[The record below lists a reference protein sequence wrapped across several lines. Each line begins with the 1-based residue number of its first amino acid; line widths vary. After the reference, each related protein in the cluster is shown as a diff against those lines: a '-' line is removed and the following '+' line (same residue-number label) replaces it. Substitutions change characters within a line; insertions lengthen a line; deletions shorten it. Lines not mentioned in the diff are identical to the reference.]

1 MDISQVEAY
10 DPAPRIRVCR
20 TVDSHAFQFS
30 QCVQGVGREVSLMV
44 SDVSESNLGQVV
56 DGHAQ
61 ADSSGDICSS
71 GLELE
76 RRVFERSLVEM
87 DFANHLSSTWYG
99 SIFSRRS
106 RFA

>member
-20 TVDSHAFQFS
+20 TVDSYAFQFS
-30 QCVQGVGREVSLMV
+30 QCVQGVGREVSLVV
-44 SDVSESNLGQVV
+44 SDVSKSNLGQVV

-61 ADSSGDICSS
+61 ADSPGDICSS

-76 RRVFERSLVEM
+76 RRVLERGLIEGNLP
-87 DFANHLSSTWYG
+87 DHLSSTLVPLHLV
-99 SIFSRRS
+99 
-106 RFA
+106 